1 MPAIRLSASWIV
13 PVVEPPVADGAVL
26 VGDDGR
32 ILAIGPEAEVP
43 APPGVPVE
51 RHPDGVLIPGLVN
64 AHTHLELTGLGGQA
78 PEDEFAAWIRTIRRL
93 KQQRTPGEFREAART
108 GLRMS
113 WAGGVTTI
121 ADTGDSGAVM
131 EALAELGGSGIVY
144 HEVFG
149 PHPDQLAESLAGLEA
164 RVVELGRLVGP
175 RVRLGVSPHAPY
187 SVSGPLYRAVAR
199 LAERHELP
207 MAVHLAESL
216 AEQQLIESS
225 TGPFAEA
232 WRSRGIPLPDSL
244 AQFEGLLP
252 IRTPVRWLDAQ
263 GVLGPETLA
272 IHAVRVDADDINL
285 LARADVA
292 IAHCPL
298 SNARHGHGEAP
309 LRALLSAGLR
319 IGVGTDSEASV
330 GPLDLFA
337 EAREARRIGRLSAA
351 EAFSLITLDA
361 ALAVGMADVGGLS
374 PGFWG
379 DACLV
384 DVSAMALRR
393 FTHDPIELVMAASP
407 GDVAATWLAGREAW
421 RRA

>member
-1 MPAIRLSASWIV
+1 MPAIRLSASWLV
-13 PVVEPPVADGAVL
+13 PVVEQPIAEGAVL
-26 VGDDGR
+26 IGDDGR
-32 ILAIGPEAEVP
+32 ILAIGPEADVP

-51 RHPDGVLIPGLVN
+51 RHAGAVLVPGLVN
-64 AHTHLELTGLGGQA
+64 AHTHLELTGFGGQA
-78 PEDEFAAWIRTIRRL
+78 PEDDFAAWIRTIRRL
-93 KQQRTPGEFREAART
+93 KQQRTPEEFREAART
-108 GLRMS
+108 GVRMS
-113 WAGGVTTI
+113 WAGGVTTV
-121 ADTGDSGAVM
+121 ADTGDSGAVI
-131 EALAELGGSGIVY
+131 EALADLGGSGIVF

-149 PHPDQLAESLAGLEA
+149 PHPGQLAESLAGLA
-164 RVVELGRLVGP
+164 SRVADLGRLVGP

-187 SVSGPLYRAVAR
+187 SVSGPLYRAVGQ

-207 MAVHLAESL
+207 IAVHLAESL
-216 AEQQLIESS
+216 AEQQLIESGS
-225 TGPFAEA
+225 GPFAEA
-232 WRSRGIPLPDSL
+232 WQSRGIPLPDSL
-244 AQFEGLLP
+244 EQFEGPLP
-252 IRTPVRWLDAQ
+252 IRTPVRWLEAQ
-263 GVLGPETLA
+263 GVLGAETLA

-298 SNARHGHGEAP
+298 SNTRHGHGEAP
-309 LRALLSAGLR
+309 LRALLGAGLR

-361 ALAVGMADVGGLS
+361 ALAIGMADVGGLS

-379 DACLV
+379 DVCLV
-384 DVSAMALRR
+384 DVSAMPLRQ
-393 FTHDPIELVMAASP
+393 FTRDPIELVMSAGP

-421 RRA
+421 RRR

>member
-1 MPAIRLSASWIV
+1 MPSIRLSASWIV
-13 PVVEPPVADGAVL
+13 PVVEQPVAEGAVL
-26 VGDDGR
+26 IGDDGR
-32 ILAIGPEAEVP
+32 ILAIGPEADVP

-51 RHPDGVLIPGLVN
+51 RHPDGILVPGLVN

-78 PEDEFAAWIRTIRRL
+78 PEDDFAEWIRTIRRL
-93 KQQRTPGEFREAART
+93 KLQRTPEEFREAARA
-108 GLRMS
+108 GIRMS
-113 WAGGVTTI
+113 WAGGVTTV
-121 ADTGDSGAVM
+121 ADTGDSGAVV
-131 EALAELGGSGIVY
+131 EALADLGGSGIVF

-149 PHPDQLAESLAGLEA
+149 PHPDQLAESMAGLQT
-164 RVVELGRLVGP
+164 RVADLSQRTGP

-199 LAERHELP
+199 LAEQHELP

-216 AEQQLIESS
+216 AEQQLIESNS
-225 TGPFAEA
+225 GPFAEA

-244 AQFEGLLP
+244 EQFEGPLP

-263 GVLGPETLA
+263 GILGPDTLA

-285 LARADVA
+285 LARSDVA

-330 GPLDLFA
+330 GSLDLFA
-337 EAREARRIGRLSAA
+337 EAREARRIGRLSAG
-351 EAFSLITLDA
+351 EALSLITLDA
-361 ALAVGMADVGGLS
+361 ALAIGMADVGGLS

-379 DACLV
+379 DVCLV
-384 DVSAMALRR
+384 DVSAMPLRR
-393 FTHDPIELVMAASP
+393 FTHDPIELAMAASP
-407 GDVAATWLAGREAW
+407 GDVAATWMAGREAW
-421 RRA
+421 RRR